1 MLTITPL
8 VRGPV
13 SAAAYICSAGPA
25 ERPFAE
31 QHAAWSVSYVQS
43 GSFGCTCRGRQ
54 FELMPG
60 SVLLGRPGDEYICT
74 HDHHRGGDQCLAFFI
89 DEAVADEIGGGNR
102 PWETGAL
109 PPLAELIAWGELA
122 GSSARYQRGPRVD
135 EIGVAVA
142 TKVVDLI
149 GGRWRTALR
158 PGPADRRRAIESA
171 LWIEANAAQDV
182 DLQALSQRS
191 GLSVYHYLRLFASVV
206 GVTPHQF
213 LLRSRL
219 RRAARL
225 LIDEDRPVTEIALEV
240 GYADLSNFVRSF
252 HRAAGVSPR
261 AYRRASRGERKILQ
275 VRLNDAA

>member
-149 GGRWRTALR
+149 GGRRRTSLR

-213 LLRSRL
+213 LLRCRL

>member
-25 ERPFAE
+25 ERPIAE

-149 GGRWRTALR
+149 GGRRRAALR

-213 LLRSRL
+213 LLRCRL

>member
-149 GGRWRTALR
+149 GGRRRTALR
-158 PGPADRRRAIESA
+158 PGPADRRHAIESA

-182 DLQALSQRS
+182 DLQALSQRA
-191 GLSVYHYLRLFASVV
+191 GLSVYHHLRLFASVV

-213 LLRSRL
+213 LLRCRL

>member
-149 GGRWRTALR
+149 GGRRRAALR

-213 LLRSRL
+213 LLRCRL

>member
-89 DEAVADEIGGGNR
+89 DESVADEIGGGNR

-149 GGRWRTALR
+149 GGRRRAALR

-213 LLRSRL
+213 LLRCRL

>member
-149 GGRWRTALR
+149 GGRRRTALR

-213 LLRSRL
+213 LLRCRL

>member
-13 SAAAYICSAGPA
+13 SAAAYTCSAGPA

-43 GSFGCTCRGRQ
+43 GSFGCACRGRQ

-60 SVLLGRPGDEYICT
+60 SVLLGRPGEEYTCT
-74 HDHHRGGDQCLAFFI
+74 HDHQRGGDRCLAFFI
-89 DEAVADEIGGGNR
+89 DEAMADEIAGGTR
-102 PWETGAL
+102 PWESGAL
-109 PPLAELIAWGELA
+109 PPMAELIAWGELA
-122 GSSARYQRGPRVD
+122 DRSARYERGPRVD

-149 GGRWRTALR
+149 GDRRRAALR
-158 PGPADRRRAIESA
+158 PRAADRRRMIESA
-171 LWIEANAAQDV
+171 LWIEANAAQDI
-182 DLQALSQRS
+182 DLQALARRS
-191 GLSVYHYLRLFASVV
+191 GLSVYHHLRLFASVV

-225 LIDEDRPVTEIALEV
+225 LIDEDRTVTDIALEV

-275 VRLNDAA
+275 VRLSDAA